1 MPSSPGYKRDY
12 KRERALQLKSPKSNL
27 AANASR
33 KAARR
38 MLEKGGLVK
47 KGDGKDVDHKNRNP
61 RDNSAK
67 NLRVQPKGANRSF
80 SRKAQAHKYNKG
92 GYVACGASNPGTHK
106 RNK

>member
-1 MPSSPGYKRDY
+1 MPSSPNYKRNY

-33 KAARR
+33 KRARR

-47 KGDGKDVDHKNRNP
+47 TGDGKDVDHKNRNP
-61 RDNSAK
+61 NDNSVK
-67 NLRVQPKGANRSF
+67 NLRVQPKKANRSF

-92 GYVACGASNPGTHK
+92 GYVVCGASNPGTHK
-106 RNK
+106 RGK

>member
-1 MPSSPGYKRDY
+1 MKLQPYKERDY

-61 RDNSAK
+61 NDNSAK
-67 NLRVQPKGANRSF
+67 NLRVQPKGTNRSF

>member
-1 MPSSPGYKRDY
+1 MPSSPNYKRNY

-33 KAARR
+33 KRARR

-47 KGDGKDVDHKNRNP
+47 MGDGKDVDHKNRNP
-61 RDNSAK
+61 NDNSVN
-67 NLRVQPKGANRSF
+67 NLRVQPKKANRSF

-106 RNK
+106 RGK